1 MIKCRNLILF
11 IDIVKLNIVHDLL
24 VTDEIYAMAIDFK
37 GPGTRVNF
45 YTKCQLTHMVCLA
58 PSARDRYLW
67 LAPNSTGQQLR
78 ITYIVS

>member
-37 GPGTRVNF
+37 GPGTRVYF
-45 YTKCQLTHMVCLA
+45 YTK
-58 PSARDRYLW
+58 
-67 LAPNSTGQQLR
+67 
-78 ITYIVS
+78 